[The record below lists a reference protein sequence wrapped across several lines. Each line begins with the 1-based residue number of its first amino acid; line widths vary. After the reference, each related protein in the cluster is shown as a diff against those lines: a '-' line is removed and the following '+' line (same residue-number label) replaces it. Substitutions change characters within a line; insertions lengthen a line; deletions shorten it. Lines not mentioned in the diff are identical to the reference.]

1 MVFSAGD
8 DSHSSAT
15 GETFTKGGGPGSVM
29 DRKVYS
35 AALRFPPEFPHGR
48 RITFV
53 GLNRT
58 PH

>member
-1 MVFSAGD
+1 MTAIHRLQGKLSPKVAG
-8 DSHSSAT
+8 
-15 GETFTKGGGPGSVM
+15 M
-29 DRKVYS
+29 DREVYS